1 MLGVQSSPHDTNTV
15 DGPIKEE
22 TYKWGG
28 VGGFIIG
35 IT

>member
-1 MLGVQSSPHDTNTV
+1 MLGVQTSPHDTNTV
-15 DGPIKEE
+15 DGPITGE

-28 VGGFIIG
+28 DGGGG